1 MIYIGYAIL
10 FIAGLLIDLIV
21 STLLFLITF
30 KIDSRDIHWINYNY
44 FEITNGWFETISSE
58 SDKSL

>member
-10 FIAGLLIDLIV
+10 IIAGFVIDLIV

-30 KIDSRDIHWINYNY
+30 KIDSRDIHWANYNY
-44 FEITNGWFETISSE
+44 FEITNGWFETISQDSN
-58 SDKSL
+58 KSL